1 METTFIEK
9 LKKIDSVADRYDD
22 ITGEIAGTVRTEN
35 GVNSADKMEQE
46 LAEISSAERLLNIG
60 IIGRVK
66 AGKSSLL
73 NSLFFGGKQ
82 ILPKAATPMTAAL
95 TVITYDENPHAEIE
109 FFTPHDIAA
118 LQKEH
123 AEFRILS
130 QNKLEQELKEAREDA
145 KKNHI
150 QFDKNRIERKV
161 KRDLKEHPKA
171 ASYDQY
177 ERMEKSG
184 KLSEF
189 SNGNEKPV
197 LDVTGDKI
205 DELLKS
211 LNKYVSADGE
221 YMPFTKSVKLYMNF
235 EALKDIQ
242 IVDTPGINDPIKSRE
257 KRTEDYLGECDVV
270 FVVSPAGDFLS
281 EEDLNL
287 MGHVSGKKGVTQ
299 VFLVGSRSDQQ
310 LYGSEKEAENAVLPN
325 VVKRIRT
332 QLAVHAKGVCENR
345 KKQHPESA
353 EMYQSLIDDIDNKVL
368 TTSAICHSMQLL
380 FNDKDAWDEDMNY
393 TWGLLTEAYPDYFSD
408 NAALPNLDMLSGVSA
423 VKQNIDAVRLQ
434 KDEIMQKRRQEYTEK
449 QERNVNGYLD
459 SLISALDENCDR
471 LEHTDTAELEA
482 QKNAKEKMRTS
493 AASEVDDAFDDAVFN
508 FKTDLSITLK
518 QNSRGLFDEVK
529 DFSSYER
536 TETQTVSRLREKS
549 GIGSGIARFFG
560 NIFGTD
566 WGYESYDA
574 TETIRTLQTAPIKRK
589 INDLAIAL
597 QDDLEMCTEKA
608 VMEWK
613 GIVQRK
619 TISALR
625 QSFEEE
631 DMIDI
636 PLVKTSIR
644 KVVGNMKIPEF
655 KLTSVKFGAGYSG
668 KLTDNEIDTFIAEVD
683 EHIADLRTT
692 YVAQIKAFLS
702 EMEASAKQETLS
714 SLLFN
719 NMDKELE
726 NLGKQIENKKS
737 TLQRYNSCLK
747 ELSAIK

>member
-1 METTFIEK
+1 
-9 LKKIDSVADRYDD
+9 
-22 ITGEIAGTVRTEN
+22 
-35 GVNSADKMEQE
+35 
-46 LAEISSAERLLNIG
+46 
-60 IIGRVK
+60 
-66 AGKSSLL
+66 
-73 NSLFFGGKQ
+73 
-82 ILPKAATPMTAAL
+82 
-95 TVITYDENPHAEIE
+95 
-109 FFTPHDIAA
+109 
-118 LQKEH
+118 
-123 AEFRILS
+123 
-130 QNKLEQELKEAREDA
+130 
-145 KKNHI
+145 
-150 QFDKNRIERKV
+150 
-161 KRDLKEHPKA
+161 
-171 ASYDQY
+171 
-177 ERMEKSG
+177 
-184 KLSEF
+184 
-189 SNGNEKPV
+189 
-197 LDVTGDKI
+197 
-205 DELLKS
+205 
-211 LNKYVSADGE
+211 
-221 YMPFTKSVKLYMNF
+221 
-235 EALKDIQ
+235 
-242 IVDTPGINDPIKSRE
+242 
-257 KRTEDYLGECDVV
+257 
-270 FVVSPAGDFLS
+270 
-281 EEDLNL
+281 
-287 MGHVSGKKGVTQ
+287 
-299 VFLVGSRSDQQ
+299 
-310 LYGSEKEAENAVLPN
+310 
-325 VVKRIRT
+325 
-332 QLAVHAKGVCENR
+332 
-345 KKQHPESA
+345 
-353 EMYQSLIDDIDNKVL
+353 
-368 TTSAICHSMQLL
+368 
-380 FNDKDAWDEDMNY
+380 
-393 TWGLLTEAYPDYFSD
+393 
-408 NAALPNLDMLSGVSA
+408 
-423 VKQNIDAVRLQ
+423 
-434 KDEIMQKRRQEYTEK
+434 
-449 QERNVNGYLD
+449 
-459 SLISALDENCDR
+459 
-471 LEHTDTAELEA
+471 
-482 QKNAKEKMRTS
+482 MRTS

-747 ELSAIK
+747 ELSEIK

>member
-1 METTFIEK
+1 METQFIEK
-9 LKKIDSVADRYDD
+9 LRKINSIADRYDD

-46 LAEISSAERLLNIG
+46 LAEISSTERLLNIG

-73 NSLFFGGKQ
+73 NSLFFGGEQ

-118 LQKEH
+118 LERERE
-123 AEFRILS
+123 EFITLS
-130 QNKLEQELKEAREDA
+130 KNKLEQELKKAHEDE
-145 KKNHI
+145 KKNRI
-150 QFDKNRIERKV
+150 PFDKNRIERKV
-161 KRDLKEHPKA
+161 KADLKKHPKA
-171 ASYDQY
+171 ASADQY
-177 ERMEKSG
+177 DRMKNSG
-184 KLSEF
+184 KLSDF
-189 SNGNEKPV
+189 SDGNGKP
-197 LDVTGDKI
+197 LLNVTGDKI
-205 DELLKS
+205 EDLLKN

-235 EALKDIQ
+235 EELKDIQ

-270 FVVSPAGDFLS
+270 FVVSSAGDFLS

-299 VFLVGSRSDQQ
+299 IFLVGSRSDQQ
-310 LYGSEKEAENAVLPN
+310 LYGSEKEAENAVLPR
-325 VVKRIRT
+325 VIKTIRG
-332 QLAVHAKGVCENR
+332 QLAAHAKEVCENR
-345 KKQHPESA
+345 KKRHPESA
-353 EMYQSLIDDIDNKVL
+353 EMYQSLIDDIDNRVL

-380 FNDKDAWDEDMNY
+380 FNNKDAWDEDMNY
-393 TWGLLTEAYPDYFSD
+393 AWERLTETYPDYFSG

-423 VKQNIDAVRLQ
+423 VKQNIDTVRLK
-434 KDEIMQKRRQEYTEK
+434 KDEIMQKRCQEYAEK
-449 QERNVNGYLD
+449 QEKNVTGYLD
-459 SLISALDENCDR
+459 SLKSALDENRDR
-471 LEHTDTAELEA
+471 LKNTDTVELQA
-482 QKNAKEKMRTS
+482 QKDAKEKMRMS
-493 AASEVDDAFDDAVFN
+493 AASEVDGAFEDAVFN

-518 QNSRGLFDEVK
+518 QNSRGLFDEVG

-536 TETQTVSRLREKS
+536 TETKTVSRMREKS
-549 GIGSGIARFFG
+549 GLVSGIARFFG
-560 NIFGTD
+560 NIFETD

-574 TETIRTLQTAPIKRK
+574 TETVRTLQTAPIKRK

-597 QDDLEMCTEKA
+597 QDDLETCAEKA

-625 QSFEEE
+625 QSFEDE

-644 KVVGNMKIPEF
+644 KVIGNMKIPEF
-655 KLTSVKFGAGYSG
+655 KLTSVKFGDNYSG
-668 KLTDNEIDTFIAEVD
+668 KLTDDKIDDFIVEVD
-683 EHIADLRTT
+683 EHIADLRAT
-692 YVAQIKAFLS
+692 YVAQIKTFLS

-737 TLQRYNSCLK
+737 TLQRYNSCIK